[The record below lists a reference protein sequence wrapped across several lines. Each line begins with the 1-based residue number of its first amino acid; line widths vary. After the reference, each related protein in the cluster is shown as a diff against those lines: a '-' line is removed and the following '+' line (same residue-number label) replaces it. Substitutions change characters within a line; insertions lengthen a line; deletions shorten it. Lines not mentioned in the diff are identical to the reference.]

1 QPRIH
6 AGGRHAVSAH
16 PYRRGAQ
23 PGAGRHHAPTAG
35 DCRFRRPC
43 RTAAAH
49 SCADAGHPRQGR
61 SAGAGRMRPRYRA
74 AGAGRRDE
82 GSRRH
87 GTRSAGCLH
96 AAAHAVDRRA
106 LPRGVVG
113 RSGRCRIAGCA
124 GMTEAG
130 LNERLRMLATDGD
143 RRAPRIAIVA
153 PSGYAPRPELVE
165 RGIAALRAQGCS
177 VRDFTDPDRK
187 FQRFGA
193 TDDERIAQLYAA
205 ANDADID
212 IVLALRGGYGLSRL
226 LPSLD
231 FAQLAA
237 SGKLFVGHSD
247 FTVLQMGMLQQGG
260 LSFSGPM
267 LCDDFVR
274 DEPSA
279 FTLADFWQCLTQPAH
294 TVSGEDAGNPDC
306 DVYGTLWGGN
316 LAMLTHLA
324 GSPWLPQIDG
334 GILFVEDVNEHP
346 Y

>member
-1 QPRIH
+1 
-6 AGGRHAVSAH
+6 
-16 PYRRGAQ
+16 
-23 PGAGRHHAPTAG
+23 
-35 DCRFRRPC
+35 
-43 RTAAAH
+43 
-49 SCADAGHPRQGR
+49 
-61 SAGAGRMRPRYRA
+61 
-74 AGAGRRDE
+74 
-82 GSRRH
+82 
-87 GTRSAGCLH
+87 
-96 AAAHAVDRRA
+96 
-106 LPRGVVG
+106 
-113 RSGRCRIAGCA
+113 
-124 GMTEAG
+124 MTESG
-130 LNERLRMLATDGD
+130 LDARLRMLATDGG
-143 RRAPRIAIVA
+143 RRTPRIAIVA

-165 RGIAALRAQGCS
+165 RGIAALRVQGCN

-237 SGKLFVGHSD
+237 CGKLFVGHSD

-260 LSFSGPM
+260 LSFAGPM

-279 FTLADFWQCLTQPAH
+279 FTLADFWQCLTQPVH
-294 TVSGEDAGNPDC
+294 TVCGGNTGNPDC
-306 DVYGTLWGGN
+306 DVHGTLWGGN

-334 GILFVEDVNEHP
+334 GILFVEDINEHP
-346 Y
+346 YRVERMMLQLLHAGVLQKQRAILFGDFSGYRLSDYDNGYDFAQMVDYLRSRLQAPLLTGLPFGHGRDKATLAVGAQAHLQSENSRFTLQMSAYPHLT